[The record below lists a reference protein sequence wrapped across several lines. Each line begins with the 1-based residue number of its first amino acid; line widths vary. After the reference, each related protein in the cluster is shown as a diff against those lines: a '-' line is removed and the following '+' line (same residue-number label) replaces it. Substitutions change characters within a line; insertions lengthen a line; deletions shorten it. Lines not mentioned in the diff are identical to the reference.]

1 MIVNSTTGNYSPD
14 IRISFTASNIYTTLY
29 IIVNSTTENYY
40 SDIRI
45 SFTV

>member
-1 MIVNSTTGNYSPD
+1 MIVNSTTENNCSD
-14 IRISFTASNIYTTLY
+14 ISISFTASNIYTTLY
-29 IIVNSTTENYY
+29 IIVNSTTENDY